1 MDLLSLI
8 AAFWRHKLVTIPV
21 ILLTLLGAY
30 YELAV
35 KPPVY
40 QAMSSFL
47 LSNPPSPPTAG
58 QIAADPAL
66 RRISPN
72 NPYTTYGNLSIAG
85 AVVVELVTSPSVQT
99 RLVAAGADPKYQIAP
114 NSQFGFTAPIIQITG
129 VGPTPGEAILTAD
142 LVTAQAVKELY
153 LIQQKQ
159 GVNPYYMIKALPV
172 QGPPKTAQLS
182 ASGKLRSLIA
192 VLGLGAV
199 MLFVAVS
206 AAEAVA
212 KRRGKMTTE
221 QDPRVERRSRDEFEP
236 RAGSRP
242 RRTWAKR

>member
-1 MDLLSLI
+1 MDLISLI
-8 AAFWRHKLVTIPV
+8 TAFWRHKLVTIPV

-40 QAMSSFL
+40 QATSSFL
-47 LSNPPSPPTAG
+47 LSNPPGPPTAG
-58 QIAADPAL
+58 QIAAKPAL
-66 RRISPN
+66 GRISPN

-85 AVVVELVTSPSVQT
+85 AVVVQLVTSPSVQA
-99 RLVAAGADPKYQIAP
+99 RLVAAGANPKYQIAP
-114 NSQFGFTAPIIQITG
+114 NTQFGFTAPIIQITG
-129 VGPTPGEAILTAD
+129 VGPTPREAILTAD

-153 LIQQKQ
+153 LMQRNQ
-159 GVNPYYMIKALPV
+159 GVNPYYMIKALQIATP
-172 QGPPKTAQLS
+172 QTAQLS

-206 AAEAVA
+206 TAEAVA
-212 KRRGKMTTE
+212 RR
-221 QDPRVERRSRDEFEP
+221 RVGAAKESRLRVARRARSEFEH
-236 RAGSRP
+236 RA
-242 RRTWAKR
+242 